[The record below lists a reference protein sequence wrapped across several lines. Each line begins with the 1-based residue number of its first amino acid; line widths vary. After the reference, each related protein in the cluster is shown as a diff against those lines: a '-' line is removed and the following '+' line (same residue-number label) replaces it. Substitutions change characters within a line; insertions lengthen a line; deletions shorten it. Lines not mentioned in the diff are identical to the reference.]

1 MELQS
6 VTQLTQIINSKVYPL
21 YAEGFQAIKEEDP
34 KYAPK
39 DNLISKP
46 AVMRGIL
53 LGMVVQLNQKALEE
67 KNWAFSN
74 LKEFFGAR
82 ETPEKIEASLKFKGK
97 MLLGLKE
104 YPRLNLRRAFWRWYL
119 NTTGSG
125 ENLFQRAANNLVLY
139 TNINKITAFYRLLG
153 TVRSRHF
160 KVHPRV
166 KRMTTMLYL
175 YARLFFDRTKR
186 DAFNKI
192 KTQGKPRKLAIAE
205 KLI

>member
-1 MELQS
+1 M
-6 VTQLTQIINSKVYPL
+6 
-21 YAEGFQAIKEEDP
+21 
-34 KYAPK
+34 
-39 DNLISKP
+39 
-46 AVMRGIL
+46 
-53 LGMVVQLNQKALEE
+53 GMVVQLNQKALEE

-192 KTQGKPRKLAIAE
+192 KTQGKPRKLIIAE